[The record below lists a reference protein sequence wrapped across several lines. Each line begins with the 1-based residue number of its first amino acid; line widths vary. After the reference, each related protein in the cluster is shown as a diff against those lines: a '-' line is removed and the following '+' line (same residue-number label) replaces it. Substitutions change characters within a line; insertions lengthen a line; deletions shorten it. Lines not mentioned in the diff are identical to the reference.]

1 MESRIDYA
9 KAAPGVRTAMSGLEE
24 YVHQTGLEP
33 ALLELV
39 KLRASLINGCAYC
52 ADMHTKVARSL
63 GETEQRLY
71 TVSLWSETP
80 FFSERERAALA
91 WTEAVTRV
99 SVEHV
104 PDEVYECARKQFSEK
119 ELVDLT
125 LAIVAING
133 WNRLAIAFRTVPG
146 TFQIRR
152 AASARSSGAQCGR
165 QGRALSRR
173 AATHMKYDFLV
184 DTYDTERLKVVSVWS
199 EFKDEDLAV
208 RPRHGDPRGR
218 SVHEQMVHQCVS
230 EDLWFRNMLGIDV
243 AAPPLPEQET
253 RLAFMRR
260 YAEDS
265 GKRVTGLREKRDL
278 LVGGRHAVL

>member
-1 MESRIDYA
+1 MW
-9 KAAPGVRTAMSGLEE
+9 GLEE

-33 ALLELV
+33 LLLELV

-80 FFSERERAALA
+80 FFSGRERAALA

-104 PDEVYECARKQFSEK
+104 PDEVYEFARKQFSEK

-146 TFQIRR
+146 TFQIDTRPAPSQ
-152 AASARSSGAQCGR
+152 AAHNA
-165 QGRALSRR
+165 
-173 AATHMKYDFLV
+173 
-184 DTYDTERLKVVSVWS
+184 
-199 EFKDEDLAV
+199 
-208 RPRHGDPRGR
+208 
-218 SVHEQMVHQCVS
+218 
-230 EDLWFRNMLGIDV
+230 DV
-243 AAPPLPEQET
+243 KA
-253 RLAFMRR
+253 
-260 YAEDS
+260 
-265 GKRVTGLREKRDL
+265 G
-278 LVGGRHAVL
+278 H